1 MCALFCSLAVNAQE
15 SSTNVNNVSK
25 ESTKFITV
33 GLGYY
38 GFNGMENYG
47 ITIQGYNV
55 NGVSIDMALRA
66 NFEDHG
72 NYNCDFGVNY
82 TFGFIRRMI
91 LVYI

>member
-47 ITIQGYNV
+47 ITIHN
-55 NGVSIDMALRA
+55 SSLKFEIMAKQLYVASQR
-66 NFEDHG
+66 
-72 NYNCDFGVNY
+72 V
-82 TFGFIRRMI
+82 
-91 LVYI
+91 L